1 MQHFNSKIDS
11 IHDIHILRSG
21 FNLITILRFFPELN
35 LTTVH
40 FVIVNEG
47 RNLSIVTMS
56 PRAKHFWRHGDFMIL
71 TVGHSYYRISKFC
84 IGIFIFAQLLSNELR
99 IDSI

>member
-1 MQHFNSKIDS
+1 
-11 IHDIHILRSG
+11 
-21 FNLITILRFFPELN
+21 
-35 LTTVH
+35 
-40 FVIVNEG
+40 
-47 RNLSIVTMS
+47 
-56 PRAKHFWRHGDFMIL
+56 MIL